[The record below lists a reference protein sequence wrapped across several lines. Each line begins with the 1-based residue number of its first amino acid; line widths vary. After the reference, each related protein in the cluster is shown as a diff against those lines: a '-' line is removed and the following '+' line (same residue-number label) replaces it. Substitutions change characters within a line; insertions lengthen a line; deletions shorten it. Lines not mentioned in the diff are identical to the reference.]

1 MRFKSESS
9 GGVQVFAVCGTN
21 TVSFGLSVDA
31 PARKGLLGFAVH
43 RTDED
48 GREEWMYGYKVF
60 ESLVPK
66 PTPATWVST
75 EDHPI
80 QSLVWDDFTAEPG
93 TRYVYDFHPLRG
105 TPQQLDRSSPVVTV

>member
-48 GREEWMYGYKVF
+48 GREERMYGYKVF

-66 PTPATWVST
+66 PTPATWAPT
-75 EDHPI
+75 EHHPI
-80 QSLVWDDFTAEPG
+80 QSLVSDACPAEPG
-93 TRYVYDFHPLRG
+93 PRHVYGFAPLRG
-105 TPQQLDRSSPVVTV
+105 RTRRPARSARAVT